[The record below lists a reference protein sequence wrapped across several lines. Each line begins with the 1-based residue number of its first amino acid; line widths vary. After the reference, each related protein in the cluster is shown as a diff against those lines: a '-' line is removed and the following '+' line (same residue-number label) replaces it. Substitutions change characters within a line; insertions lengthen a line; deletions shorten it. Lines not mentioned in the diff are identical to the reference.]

1 MTEQEQQ
8 EFYELPPFSLT
19 YEGNKFDLFNSLSDS
34 NVLLFGEDYVPQ
46 TIDIP
51 ISSDEELYSSVL
63 YESAIIYLVLE
74 LKSMLG
80 IVNTDVIVKFPQL
93 DLEIHED
100 ISVLKKLTCNDVYHY
115 WVKLAHSQGISESE
129 MEPLQI
135 VLQKHNNCIKDRI
148 TFLHYLGE
156 KGSDVANPI
165 LVEDS
170 EVELHYSDDSV
181 DSVDDLSGDHD
192 DLTTEKIEKV
202 VEIIDVVEKDQ
213 LAEELI
219 TEENEIADDLIYDD
233 GETLASGTETHKVD
247 KALVKAKDVDQAESA
262 NPIAL
267 PNVELS
273 TQSNNT
279 NIVVTTDN
287 AENDLV
293 GGKVSDLENINT
305 EKRELELTTEVSN
318 KRIKV

>member
-1 MTEQEQQ
+1 MTEQEQEQ

-19 YEGNKFDLFNSLSDS
+19 FEGKNYDLFNSLSDS

-46 TIDIP
+46 TIEIP

-80 IVNTDVIVKFPQL
+80 IVNSDVIVKLPQL

-115 WVKLAHSQGISESE
+115 WVKLAHSQGIPESE

-156 KGSDVANPI
+156 RGSDVANPI

-181 DSVDDLSGDHD
+181 DSVDEISGDQD
-192 DLTTEKIEKV
+192 DLTAEKNENDVQLIN
-202 VEIIDVVEKDQ
+202 VVEKDQ

-219 TEENEIADDLIYDD
+219 TEENKVGDDLIYDD
-233 GETLASGTETHKVD
+233 GETLASGTETQKVD
-247 KALVKAKDVDQAESA
+247 EALAKECDVPETIEKHVSISDAEILIESSEAGVLIPDQIEADLASKQDG
-262 NPIAL
+262 NIA
-267 PNVELS
+267 S
-273 TQSNNT
+273 
-279 NIVVTTDN
+279 
-287 AENDLV
+287 
-293 GGKVSDLENINT
+293 LEPVPV
-305 EKRELELTTEVSN
+305 EKRELELTTEGN
-318 KRIKV
+318 I